1 MTRLNGPQ
9 DAAVP
14 ALAAALND
22 ADPYVGAYASEQ
34 LCRIGTREAL
44 AAAVGHLRR
53 QRWFGDAPR
62 LEPEVAHARQRTME
76 LSHVVGR
83 R

>member
-1 MTRLNGPQ
+1 MTRLTGPQ

-14 ALAAALND
+14 ALASALND
-22 ADPYVGAYASEQ
+22 ADPYVAAYASEQ
-34 LCRIGTREAL
+34 LCRIGTPAAL

-62 LEPEVAHARQRTME
+62 LEPELAHARQRT
-76 LSHVVGR
+76 LDASRVVGR